1 MSSTYERVR
10 RVVAD
15 ELSVDINKVGPHTNV
30 IADLNPDS
38 LDVVQIIHAL
48 EDEFDVTIGDEAEH
62 LGTIAELAELVDT
75 QVRRKG
81 DLTPIM

>member
-15 ELSVDINKVGPHTNV
+15 ELSVEEGKISPQTNV

-48 EDEFDVTIGDEAEH
+48 EDEFDITIGDEAEH
-62 LGTIAELAELVDT
+62 LGTIAELADLMDA
-75 QVRRKG
+75 QVARKG
-81 DLTPIM
+81 DLTPMM